1 MATQTTLL
9 NGVGNDISP
18 TIQTYYDKKLQDRL
32 ISNFVHFQFG
42 QKRPIPKMGGNQ
54 INFRKFTS
62 LTPTTSALTEGTT
75 PNGSSINIT
84 QITAKPAQYGNF
96 VEVSDV
102 LDMVAI
108 DPVLDEMADVLGEQ
122 AAESLDVI
130 TRNTLITGT
139 NLQYANNK
147 ASAATLAATDYLNV
161 DEIRK
166 AIRTLKNG
174 KAKPLAD
181 GYYVAIVHPN
191 AVYDLQ
197 GDDAWVNA
205 SQYAGSTQIF
215 QGEIGKLYGVR
226 FVESPNAYSLANG
239 AVGSPG
245 TKTLYSTIVVGANA
259 FGVVDIAGSSAVQNI
274 IKPHG
279 SAGTADPLN
288 QRATTGWKAMFTAV
302 ILEQAAMVQIRHV
315 ASV

>member
-1 MATQTTLL
+1 MPPVQTTLL
-9 NGVGNDISP
+9 NGTGNDISP
-18 TIQTYYDKKLQDRL
+18 TIQTYYDKKLLDRL
-32 ISNFVHFQFG
+32 VSNFVHFQFG
-42 QKRPIPKMGGNQ
+42 QKRPIPKMGGKN

-62 LTPTTSALTEGTT
+62 LTPATTALIEGNAPT
-75 PNGSSINIT
+75 GSNINIT
-84 QITAKPAQYGNF
+84 QVTATPAQYGNF

-122 AAESLDVI
+122 AAETLDVI
-130 TRNTLITGT
+130 TRDRLVQGGT
-139 NLQYANNK
+139 VRQNANNRLTE
-147 ASAATLAATDYLNV
+147 SAITTSDVLTVN
-161 DEIRK
+161 EIRK

-181 GYYVAIVHPN
+181 GYYIAIVHPN

-197 GDDAWVNA
+197 GDSAWVNA

-215 QGEIGKLYGVR
+215 NGEIGKLYGVR
-226 FVESPNAYSLANG
+226 FVESPNAASLGNIG
-239 AVGSPG
+239 ASSATV
-245 TKTLYSTIVVGANA
+245 YSTIVVGANA
-259 FGVVDIAGSSAVQNI
+259 FGVVDVAGSSAVQNI

-288 QRATTGWKAMFTAV
+288 QRATTGWKAYFTAV
-302 ILEQAAMVQIRHV
+302 ILEQAAMVQIRHS
-315 ASV
+315 ASN

>member
-1 MATQTTLL
+1 MPPVQTTLL
-9 NGVGNDISP
+9 NGTGNDISP
-18 TIQTYYDKKLQDRL
+18 TIQTYYDKKLLDRL
-32 ISNFVHFQFG
+32 VSNFVHFQFG
-42 QKRPIPKMGGNQ
+42 QKRPIPKMGGKN

-62 LTPTTSALTEGTT
+62 LNPATTVLTEGTT
-75 PNGSSINIT
+75 PTGSNINIT
-84 QITAKPAQYGNF
+84 QITASPNQYGNF

-122 AAESLDVI
+122 AAETLDVI
-130 TRNTLITGT
+130 TRNTLVTSGT
-139 NLQYANNK
+139 NLQFANGKTSN
-147 ASAATLAATDYLNV
+147 ATIAAADVLTVT
-161 DEIRK
+161 EIRK

-181 GYYVAIVHPN
+181 GYYIAIVHPN

-197 GDDAWVNA
+197 GDNAWVNA

-215 QGEIGKLYGVR
+215 NGEIGKLYGVR
-226 FVESPNAYSLANG
+226 FVESPNAHTFG
-239 AVGSPG
+239 GVGVSSAQV
-245 TKTLYSTIVVGANA
+245 YSTIVVGANA
-259 FGVVDIAGSSAVQNI
+259 FGVVDVAGSSAVQNI

-288 QRATTGWKAMFTAV
+288 QRATTGWKAYFTAV
-302 ILEQAAMVQIRHV
+302 VLEQAAMVQIRHS
-315 ASV
+315 ASN